1 MNEYDVRKAFEK
13 MELELIASMKR
24 NLQRHLDWEKDEGFN
39 WNMWQV
45 EQLKV
50 LKSFENNN
58 RKIFKRRFN
67 DINREIKRFISNN
80 YKNAALLEEIKTLKQ
95 INQNDRLFSIQRIVD
110 FISNYTHKKQ
120 SKMTD
125 IFISNTFF
133 ELNTSKLEALLKATE
148 NDMKKAEYAMLR
160 RVNDQYRKIIFD
172 AQVYANTGAGT
183 LKQAIDM
190 ASKDFLKAGINCI
203 QYKNGHRINIA
214 SYAEM
219 AIRTANKRAV
229 LISEGDVRN
238 AYGIH
243 TVRISRYSGCSETC
257 LPWQGKIYVDDV
269 YSGGTKEEAQEKKLP
284 LLSEAI
290 AGGLFHPNCKHR
302 ATTYFYNVKKSLGK
316 LKDDGIENPPEEQ
329 EHRKNLLHIQQQKR
343 LENGFLDLNNIEQAK
358 KRKEQWEIRDKKLGF
373 EYNDDSKDEYL
384 DILNSFRQK
393 DDLPS
398 TLVLNEEK
406 SKKINY
412 IFDELVERS
421 TKANAEILAFADMQS
436 CTIVGGYSNP
446 KGMKYSEPTKEQLD
460 ILDNAEN
467 NSLFSLHTH
476 PSKNPFSFAD
486 IVTHNIVL
494 PIGTSI
500 VQTIDG
506 YQYFLFTPKG
516 SRIVFENTKEI
527 ADFKKAGEQAVKT
540 IMKEKNISYS
550 AAKHEIIKELAD
562 KMGWEYGRKKR

>member
-1 MNEYDVRKAFEK
+1 MNEYDVRKAFEE

-45 EQLKV
+45 EQLKTLENFKKENQKIFNKKFSSINAEIANF
-50 LKSFENNN
+50 LKSSYEASGFETEIGILDEIAKGMFVNN
-58 RKIFKRRFN
+58 
-67 DINREIKRFISNN
+67 
-80 YKNAALLEEIKTLKQ
+80 
-95 INQNDRLFSIQRIVD
+95 INQKGINSSFFSL
-110 FISNYTHKKQ
+110 NK
-120 SKMTD
+120 SKM
-125 IFISNTFF
+125 
-133 ELNTSKLEALLKATE
+133 EALIKATTKDIE
-148 NDMKKAEYAMLR
+148 KAEHAMLR
-160 RVNDQYRKIIFD
+160 MVNDQYRKTIFN
-172 AQVYANTGAGT
+172 AQVMANSGAFT
-183 LKQAIDM
+183 LQQSIDK
-190 ASKDFLKAGINCI
+190 ATKDFLRTGINCI
-203 QYKNGHRINIA
+203 QYKNGRRVNIA
-214 SYAEM
+214 TYAEM

-238 AYGIH
+238 VYGIH
-243 TVRISRYSGCSETC
+243 TVRISSYGGCSETC
-257 LPWQGKIYVDDV
+257 LPWQGRIYIDDV

-284 LLSEAI
+284 LLSDAI

-302 ATTYFYNVKKSLGK
+302 ASTYFYDLKKTLSK
-316 LKDDGIENPPEEQ
+316 LEEDGVENPPEEQ

-343 LENGFLDLNNIEQAK
+343 LENGFLDSNNIEQAK

-384 DILNSFRQK
+384 DILNSFKQK

-406 SKKINY
+406 SRKINY

-421 TKANAEILAFADMQS
+421 TKANAEILAFADIQS

-500 VQTIDG
+500 IQTIDG

-516 SRIVFENTKEI
+516 SRIVFENSKEI
-527 ADFKKAGEQAVKT
+527 AEFKKAGEQAVKT

-550 AAKHEIIKELAD
+550 EAKHEVIKELAD

>member
-1 MNEYDVRKAFEK
+1 MNEYDVRKAFEE

-45 EQLKV
+45 EQLKTLENFKKENQKIFNKKFSSINAEIANF
-50 LKSFENNN
+50 LKSSYEASGFETEIGILDEIAKGMFVNN
-58 RKIFKRRFN
+58 
-67 DINREIKRFISNN
+67 
-80 YKNAALLEEIKTLKQ
+80 
-95 INQNDRLFSIQRIVD
+95 INQKGINSSFFSL
-110 FISNYTHKKQ
+110 NK
-120 SKMTD
+120 SKM
-125 IFISNTFF
+125 
-133 ELNTSKLEALLKATE
+133 EALIKATTKDIE
-148 NDMKKAEYAMLR
+148 KAEHAMLR
-160 RVNDQYRKIIFD
+160 MVNDQYRKTIFN
-172 AQVYANTGAGT
+172 AQVMANSGAFT
-183 LKQAIDM
+183 LQQSIDK
-190 ASKDFLKAGINCI
+190 ATKDFLRTGINCI
-203 QYKNGHRINIA
+203 QYKNGRRVNIA
-214 SYAEM
+214 TYAEM

-238 AYGIH
+238 VYGIH
-243 TVRISRYSGCSETC
+243 TVRISSYGGCSETC
-257 LPWQGKIYVDDV
+257 LPWQGRIYIDDV

-284 LLSEAI
+284 LLSDAI

-302 ATTYFYNVKKSLGK
+302 ASTYFYDLKKSLGE
-316 LKDDGIENPPEEQ
+316 LEEDGVENPAEEQ

-343 LENGFLDLNNIEQAK
+343 LENGFLDSNNIEQAK

-384 DILNSFRQK
+384 DVLNSFKQK

-398 TLVLNEEK
+398 ALVLNEEK

-550 AAKHEIIKELAD
+550 EAKHEVIKELAD

>member
-1 MNEYDVRKAFEK
+1 MNEYDVRKAFEE

-45 EQLKV
+45 EQLKTLENFKKENQKIFNKKFSSINAEIANF
-50 LKSFENNN
+50 LKSSYEASGFETEIGILDEIAKGMFVNN
-58 RKIFKRRFN
+58 
-67 DINREIKRFISNN
+67 
-80 YKNAALLEEIKTLKQ
+80 
-95 INQNDRLFSIQRIVD
+95 INQKGINSSFFSL
-110 FISNYTHKKQ
+110 NK
-120 SKMTD
+120 SKM
-125 IFISNTFF
+125 
-133 ELNTSKLEALLKATE
+133 EALIKATTKDIE
-148 NDMKKAEYAMLR
+148 KAEHAMLR
-160 RVNDQYRKIIFD
+160 MVNDQYRKTIFN
-172 AQVYANTGAGT
+172 AQVMANSGAFT
-183 LKQAIDM
+183 LQQSIDK
-190 ASKDFLKAGINCI
+190 ATKDFLRTGINCI
-203 QYKNGHRINIA
+203 QYKNGRRVNIA
-214 SYAEM
+214 TYAEM

-238 AYGIH
+238 VYGIH
-243 TVRISRYSGCSETC
+243 TVRISSYGGCSETC
-257 LPWQGKIYVDDV
+257 LPWQGRIYIDDV

-284 LLSEAI
+284 LLSDAI

-302 ATTYFYNVKKSLGK
+302 ASTYFYDLKKTLSK
-316 LKDDGIENPPEEQ
+316 LEEDGVENPPEEQ

-343 LENGFLDLNNIEQAK
+343 LENGFLDSNNIEQAK
-358 KRKEQWEIRDKKLGF
+358 KRKEQWEIRDKKLRF

-384 DILNSFRQK
+384 DILNSFKQK

-398 TLVLNEEK
+398 ALVLNEEK

-421 TKANAEILAFADMQS
+421 TKANVEILAFADIQS

-500 VQTIDG
+500 IQTIDG

-516 SRIVFENTKEI
+516 SRIVFENSKEI
-527 ADFKKAGEQAVKT
+527 AEFKKTGEQAVKT

-550 AAKHEIIKELAD
+550 EAKHEVIKELAD

>member
-1 MNEYDVRKAFEK
+1 MNEYDVRKAFEEI
-13 MELELIASMKR
+13 ELELIASMKR

-45 EQLKV
+45 EQLKTLENFKKENQKIFNKKFSSINAEIANF
-50 LKSFENNN
+50 LKSSYEASGFETEIGILDEIAKGMFVNN
-58 RKIFKRRFN
+58 
-67 DINREIKRFISNN
+67 
-80 YKNAALLEEIKTLKQ
+80 
-95 INQNDRLFSIQRIVD
+95 INQKGINSSFFSL
-110 FISNYTHKKQ
+110 NK
-120 SKMTD
+120 SKM
-125 IFISNTFF
+125 
-133 ELNTSKLEALLKATE
+133 EALIKATTKDIE
-148 NDMKKAEYAMLR
+148 KAEHAMLR
-160 RVNDQYRKIIFD
+160 MVNDQYRKTIFN
-172 AQVYANTGAGT
+172 AQVMANSGAFT
-183 LKQAIDM
+183 LQQSIDK
-190 ASKDFLKAGINCI
+190 ATKDFLRTGINCI
-203 QYKNGHRINIA
+203 QYKNGRRVNIA
-214 SYAEM
+214 TYAEM

-238 AYGIH
+238 VYGIH
-243 TVRISRYSGCSETC
+243 TVRISSYGGCSETC
-257 LPWQGKIYVDDV
+257 LSWQGRIYIDDV

-284 LLSEAI
+284 LLSDAI

-302 ATTYFYNVKKSLGK
+302 ASTYFYDLKKTLSK
-316 LKDDGIENPPEEQ
+316 LEEDGVENPPEEQ

-343 LENGFLDLNNIEQAK
+343 LENGFLDSNNIEQAK
-358 KRKEQWEIRDKKLGF
+358 KRKEQWEIRDKKLRF

-384 DILNSFRQK
+384 DILNSFKQK

-398 TLVLNEEK
+398 ALVLNEEK
-406 SKKINY
+406 SRKINY

-421 TKANAEILAFADMQS
+421 TKANAEILAFADMHS
-436 CTIVGGYSNP
+436 CTIVGGYSDP

-527 ADFKKAGEQAVKT
+527 AEFKKVGEQAVKT

-550 AAKHEIIKELAD
+550 EAKHEVIKELAD

>member
-1 MNEYDVRKAFEK
+1 MNEYDVRKAFEE

-45 EQLKV
+45 EQLKTLENFKKENQKIFNKKFSSINAEIANF
-50 LKSFENNN
+50 LKSSYEASGFETEIGILDEIAKGMFVNN
-58 RKIFKRRFN
+58 
-67 DINREIKRFISNN
+67 
-80 YKNAALLEEIKTLKQ
+80 
-95 INQNDRLFSIQRIVD
+95 INQKGINSSFFSL
-110 FISNYTHKKQ
+110 NK
-120 SKMTD
+120 SKM
-125 IFISNTFF
+125 
-133 ELNTSKLEALLKATE
+133 EALIKATTKDIE
-148 NDMKKAEYAMLR
+148 KAEHAMLR
-160 RVNDQYRKIIFD
+160 MVNDQYRKTIFN
-172 AQVYANTGAGT
+172 AQVMANSGAFT
-183 LKQAIDM
+183 LQQSIDK
-190 ASKDFLKAGINCI
+190 ATKDFLRTGINCI
-203 QYKNGHRINIA
+203 QYKNGRRVNIA
-214 SYAEM
+214 TYAEM

-238 AYGIH
+238 VYGIH
-243 TVRISRYSGCSETC
+243 TVRISSYGGCSETC
-257 LPWQGKIYVDDV
+257 LPWQGRIYIDDV

-284 LLSEAI
+284 LLSDAI

-302 ATTYFYNVKKSLGK
+302 ASTYFYDLKKTLSK
-316 LKDDGIENPPEEQ
+316 LEEDGVENPPEEQ

-343 LENGFLDLNNIEQAK
+343 LENGFLDSNNIEQAK

-384 DILNSFRQK
+384 DILNSFKQK

-406 SKKINY
+406 SRKINY

-421 TKANAEILAFADMQS
+421 TKANAEILAFADMHS
-436 CTIVGGYSNP
+436 CTIVGGYSDP

-527 ADFKKAGEQAVKT
+527 AEFKKVGEQAVKT

-550 AAKHEIIKELAD
+550 EAKHEVIKELAD

>member
-1 MNEYDVRKAFEK
+1 MNEYDVRKAFEE

-45 EQLKV
+45 EQLKTLENFKKENQKIFNKKFSSINAEIANF
-50 LKSFENNN
+50 LKSSYEASGFETEIGILDEIAKGMFVNN
-58 RKIFKRRFN
+58 
-67 DINREIKRFISNN
+67 
-80 YKNAALLEEIKTLKQ
+80 
-95 INQNDRLFSIQRIVD
+95 INQKGINSSFFSL
-110 FISNYTHKKQ
+110 NKN
-120 SKMTD
+120 KM
-125 IFISNTFF
+125 
-133 ELNTSKLEALLKATE
+133 EALIKATTKDIE
-148 NDMKKAEYAMLR
+148 KAEHAMLR
-160 RVNDQYRKIIFD
+160 MVNDQYRKTIFN
-172 AQVYANTGAGT
+172 AQVMANSGAFT
-183 LKQAIDM
+183 LQQSIDK
-190 ASKDFLKAGINCI
+190 ATKDFLRTGINCI
-203 QYKNGHRINIA
+203 QYKNGRRVNIA
-214 SYAEM
+214 TYAEM

-238 AYGIH
+238 VYGIH
-243 TVRISRYSGCSETC
+243 TVRISSYGGCSETC
-257 LPWQGKIYVDDV
+257 LPWQGRIYIDDV
-269 YSGGTKEEAQEKKLP
+269 YSGGTKKEAQEKKLP
-284 LLSEAI
+284 LLSDAI

-302 ATTYFYNVKKSLGK
+302 ASTYFYDLKKSLGK
-316 LKDDGIENPPEEQ
+316 LEEDGVENPPEEQ

-343 LENGFLDLNNIEQAK
+343 LENGFLDSNNIEQAK
-358 KRKEQWEIRDKKLGF
+358 KRKEQWEIRDKKLRF

-384 DILNSFRQK
+384 DILNSFKQK

-398 TLVLNEEK
+398 ALVLNEEK

-421 TKANAEILAFADMQS
+421 TKANAEILAFADMHS
-436 CTIVGGYSNP
+436 CTIVGGYSDP

-527 ADFKKAGEQAVKT
+527 AEFKKAGEQAVKT

-550 AAKHEIIKELAD
+550 EAKHEVIKELAD

>member
-1 MNEYDVRKAFEK
+1 MNEYDVRKAFEE

-45 EQLKV
+45 EQLKTLENFKKENQKIFNKKFSSINAEIANF
-50 LKSFENNN
+50 LKSSYEASGFETEIGILDEIAKGMFVNN
-58 RKIFKRRFN
+58 
-67 DINREIKRFISNN
+67 
-80 YKNAALLEEIKTLKQ
+80 
-95 INQNDRLFSIQRIVD
+95 INQKGINSSFFSL
-110 FISNYTHKKQ
+110 NK
-120 SKMTD
+120 SKM
-125 IFISNTFF
+125 
-133 ELNTSKLEALLKATE
+133 EALIKATTKDIE
-148 NDMKKAEYAMLR
+148 KAEHAMLR
-160 RVNDQYRKIIFD
+160 MVNDQYRKTIFN
-172 AQVYANTGAGT
+172 AQVMANSGAFT
-183 LKQAIDM
+183 LQQSIDK
-190 ASKDFLKAGINCI
+190 ATKDFLRTGINCI
-203 QYKNGHRINIA
+203 QYKNGRRVNIA
-214 SYAEM
+214 TYAEM

-238 AYGIH
+238 VYGIH
-243 TVRISRYSGCSETC
+243 TVRISSYGGCSETC
-257 LPWQGKIYVDDV
+257 LPWQGRIYIDDV

-284 LLSEAI
+284 LLSDAI

-302 ATTYFYNVKKSLGK
+302 ASTYFYDLKKTLSK
-316 LKDDGIENPPEEQ
+316 LEEDGVENPPEEQ

-343 LENGFLDLNNIEQAK
+343 LENGFLDSNNIEQAK
-358 KRKEQWEIRDKKLGF
+358 KRKEQWEIRDKKLRF

-384 DILNSFRQK
+384 DILNSFKQK

-398 TLVLNEEK
+398 ALVLNEEK

-446 KGMKYSEPTKEQLD
+446 KGMKYSEPAKEQLD

-527 ADFKKAGEQAVKT
+527 ANFKKAGEQAVKT

-550 AAKHEIIKELAD
+550 EAKHEVIKELAD

>member
-1 MNEYDVRKAFEK
+1 MNEYDVRKAFEE

-45 EQLKV
+45 EQLKTLENFKKENQKIFNKKFSLINAEIANF
-50 LKSFENNN
+50 LKSSYEASGFETETG
-58 RKIFKRRFN
+58 IL
-67 DINREIKRFISNN
+67 DEIAKGMFVNSSNQ
-80 YKNAALLEEIKTLKQ
+80 KGI
-95 INQNDRLFSIQRIVD
+95 DSSFFSL
-110 FISNYTHKKQ
+110 NK
-120 SKMTD
+120 SKM
-125 IFISNTFF
+125 
-133 ELNTSKLEALLKATE
+133 EALIKATTK
-148 NDMKKAEYAMLR
+148 DMEKAEHAMLR
-160 RVNDQYRKIIFD
+160 MVNDQYRKIIFN
-172 AQVYANTGAGT
+172 AQIMANSGAFT
-183 LKQAIDM
+183 LQQSIDK
-190 ASKDFLKAGINCI
+190 ATKDFLRAGINCI
-203 QYKNGHRINIA
+203 QYKNGRRVNIA

-229 LISEGDVRN
+229 LISEGDTRN

-243 TVRISRYSGCSETC
+243 TVRISRYGGCSETC
-257 LPWQGKIYVDDV
+257 LPWQGRIYIDDV

-284 LLSEAI
+284 LLSDAI

-302 ATTYFYNVKKSLGK
+302 ASTYFYDLKKSLGK
-316 LKDDGIENPPEEQ
+316 LEEDGVENPPEEQ

-343 LENGFLDLNNIEQAK
+343 LENGFLDSNNIEQAK
-358 KRKEQWEIRDKKLGF
+358 KRKEQWEIRDRKLGF

-384 DILNSFRQK
+384 DILSSFKQK

-398 TLVLNEEK
+398 ALVLNEEK

-486 IVTHNIVL
+486 IVTHNIVP

-550 AAKHEIIKELAD
+550 EAKHEVIKELAD

>member
-1 MNEYDVRKAFEK
+1 MNECDVRKAFEE

-45 EQLKV
+45 EQLKTLENFKKENQKIFNKKFSSINAEIANF
-50 LKSFENNN
+50 LKSSYEASGFETEIGILDEIAKGMFVNN
-58 RKIFKRRFN
+58 
-67 DINREIKRFISNN
+67 
-80 YKNAALLEEIKTLKQ
+80 
-95 INQNDRLFSIQRIVD
+95 INQKGINSSFFSL
-110 FISNYTHKKQ
+110 NK
-120 SKMTD
+120 SKM
-125 IFISNTFF
+125 
-133 ELNTSKLEALLKATE
+133 EALIKATTKDIE
-148 NDMKKAEYAMLR
+148 KAEHAMLR
-160 RVNDQYRKIIFD
+160 MVNDQYRKTIFN
-172 AQVYANTGAGT
+172 AQVMANSGAFT
-183 LKQAIDM
+183 LQQSIDK
-190 ASKDFLKAGINCI
+190 ATKDFLRTGINCI
-203 QYKNGHRINIA
+203 QYKNGRRVNIA
-214 SYAEM
+214 TYAEM

-238 AYGIH
+238 VYGIH
-243 TVRISRYSGCSETC
+243 TVRISSYGGCSETC

-269 YSGGTKEEAQEKKLP
+269 YSGGTQEEAQEKKLP
-284 LLSEAI
+284 LLSDAI

-302 ATTYFYNVKKSLGK
+302 ASTYFYDLKKTLSK
-316 LKDDGIENPPEEQ
+316 LEEDGVENPPEEQ

-343 LENGFLDLNNIEQAK
+343 LENGFLDSNNIEQAK

-373 EYNDDSKDEYL
+373 EYNDDSKYEYL
-384 DILNSFRQK
+384 DILNSFKQK

-527 ADFKKAGEQAVKT
+527 AEFKKVGEQAVKT

-550 AAKHEIIKELAD
+550 EAKHEVIKELAD

>member
-1 MNEYDVRKAFEK
+1 MNEYDVRKAFEE

-45 EQLKV
+45 EQLKTLENFKKENQKIFNKKFSSINAEIANF
-50 LKSFENNN
+50 LKSSYEASGFETEIGILDEIAKGMFVNN
-58 RKIFKRRFN
+58 
-67 DINREIKRFISNN
+67 
-80 YKNAALLEEIKTLKQ
+80 
-95 INQNDRLFSIQRIVD
+95 INQKGINSSFFSL
-110 FISNYTHKKQ
+110 NK
-120 SKMTD
+120 SKM
-125 IFISNTFF
+125 
-133 ELNTSKLEALLKATE
+133 EALIKATTKDIE
-148 NDMKKAEYAMLR
+148 KAEHAMLR
-160 RVNDQYRKIIFD
+160 MVNDQYRKTIFN
-172 AQVYANTGAGT
+172 AQVMANSGAFT
-183 LKQAIDM
+183 LQQSIDK
-190 ASKDFLKAGINCI
+190 ATKDFLRTGINCI
-203 QYKNGHRINIA
+203 QYKNGRRVNIA
-214 SYAEM
+214 TYAEM

-238 AYGIH
+238 VYGIH
-243 TVRISRYSGCSETC
+243 TVRISSYGGCSETC
-257 LPWQGKIYVDDV
+257 LPWQGRIYIDDV

-284 LLSEAI
+284 LLSDAI

-302 ATTYFYNVKKSLGK
+302 ASTYFYDLKKTLSK
-316 LKDDGIENPPEEQ
+316 LEEDGVENPPEEQ
-329 EHRKNLLHIQQQKR
+329 EHRKNLLHIQQKKR
-343 LENGFLDLNNIEQAK
+343 LENGFLDSNNIEQAK

-384 DILNSFRQK
+384 DILNSFKQK

-406 SKKINY
+406 SRKINY

-421 TKANAEILAFADMQS
+421 TKANAEILAFADMHS
-436 CTIVGGYSNP
+436 CTIVGGYSDP

-527 ADFKKAGEQAVKT
+527 AEFKKVGEQAVKT

-550 AAKHEIIKELAD
+550 EAKHEVIKELAD

>member
-1 MNEYDVRKAFEK
+1 MNEYDVRKAFEE

-24 NLQRHLDWEKDEGFN
+24 NLQRHLDWEKDEDFN

-45 EQLKV
+45 EQLKTLENFKKENQKIFNKKFSSINAEIANF
-50 LKSFENNN
+50 LKSSYEASGFETEIGILDEIAKGMFVNN
-58 RKIFKRRFN
+58 
-67 DINREIKRFISNN
+67 
-80 YKNAALLEEIKTLKQ
+80 
-95 INQNDRLFSIQRIVD
+95 INQKGINSSFFSL
-110 FISNYTHKKQ
+110 NK
-120 SKMTD
+120 SKM
-125 IFISNTFF
+125 
-133 ELNTSKLEALLKATE
+133 EALIKATTKDIE
-148 NDMKKAEYAMLR
+148 KAEHAMLR
-160 RVNDQYRKIIFD
+160 MVNDQYRKTIFN
-172 AQVYANTGAGT
+172 AQVMANSGAFT
-183 LKQAIDM
+183 LQQSIDK
-190 ASKDFLKAGINCI
+190 ATKDFLRTGINCI
-203 QYKNGHRINIA
+203 QYKNGRRVNIA
-214 SYAEM
+214 TYAEM

-238 AYGIH
+238 VYGIH
-243 TVRISRYSGCSETC
+243 TVRISSYGGCSETC
-257 LPWQGKIYVDDV
+257 LPWQGRIYIDDV

-284 LLSEAI
+284 LLSDAI

-302 ATTYFYNVKKSLGK
+302 ASTYFYDLKKSLGK
-316 LKDDGIENPPEEQ
+316 LEEDGVENPPEEQ

-343 LENGFLDLNNIEQAK
+343 LENGFLDSNNIEQAK

-384 DILNSFRQK
+384 DILNSFKQK

-398 TLVLNEEK
+398 ALVLNEKK

-412 IFDELVERS
+412 IFDELAERS

-500 VQTIDG
+500 IQTIDG

-516 SRIVFENTKEI
+516 SRIVFENSKEI
-527 ADFKKAGEQAVKT
+527 AEFKKAGEQAVKT

-550 AAKHEIIKELAD
+550 EAKHEVIKELAD

>member
-1 MNEYDVRKAFEK
+1 MNEYDVRKAFEE

-45 EQLKV
+45 EQLKTLENFKKENQKIFNKKFSSINAEIANF
-50 LKSFENNN
+50 LKSSYETSGFETETG
-58 RKIFKRRFN
+58 IL
-67 DINREIKRFISNN
+67 DEIAKGMFVNSSNQKGISSSF
-80 YKNAALLEEIKTLKQ
+80 
-95 INQNDRLFSIQRIVD
+95 FSL
-110 FISNYTHKKQ
+110 NK
-120 SKMTD
+120 SKM
-125 IFISNTFF
+125 
-133 ELNTSKLEALLKATE
+133 EALIKATTK
-148 NDMKKAEYAMLR
+148 DMEKAEHAMLR
-160 RVNDQYRKIIFD
+160 MVNDQYRKTIFN
-172 AQVYANTGAGT
+172 AQIMANSGAFT
-183 LKQAIDM
+183 LQQSIDK
-190 ASKDFLKAGINCI
+190 ATKDFLRAGINCI
-203 QYKNGHRINIA
+203 QYKNGRRVNIA

-229 LISEGDVRN
+229 LISEGDTRN

-243 TVRISRYSGCSETC
+243 TVRISRYGGCSETC
-257 LPWQGKIYVDDV
+257 LPWQGRIYIDDV

-284 LLSEAI
+284 LLSDAI

-302 ATTYFYNVKKSLGK
+302 ASTYFYDLKKSLGK
-316 LKDDGIENPPEEQ
+316 FEEDGVENPPEEQ

-343 LENGFLDLNNIEQAK
+343 LENGFLDSNNIEQAK
-358 KRKEQWEIRDKKLGF
+358 KRKEQWEIRDRKLGF

-384 DILNSFRQK
+384 DILSSFKQK

-398 TLVLNEEK
+398 ALVLNEEK

-516 SRIVFENTKEI
+516 SRIVFESTKEI

-550 AAKHEIIKELAD
+550 EAKHEVIKELAD

>member
-1 MNEYDVRKAFEK
+1 MNEYDVRKAFEE

-45 EQLKV
+45 EQLKTLENFKKENQKIFNKKFSSINAEIANF
-50 LKSFENNN
+50 LKSSYEASGFETEIGILDEIAKGMFVNN
-58 RKIFKRRFN
+58 
-67 DINREIKRFISNN
+67 
-80 YKNAALLEEIKTLKQ
+80 
-95 INQNDRLFSIQRIVD
+95 INQKGINSSFFSL
-110 FISNYTHKKQ
+110 NK
-120 SKMTD
+120 SKM
-125 IFISNTFF
+125 
-133 ELNTSKLEALLKATE
+133 EALIKATTKDIE
-148 NDMKKAEYAMLR
+148 KAEHAMLR
-160 RVNDQYRKIIFD
+160 MVNDQYRKTIFN
-172 AQVYANTGAGT
+172 AQVMANSGAFT
-183 LKQAIDM
+183 LQQSIDK
-190 ASKDFLKAGINCI
+190 ATKDFLRTGINCI
-203 QYKNGHRINIA
+203 QYKNGRRVNIA
-214 SYAEM
+214 TYAEM

-238 AYGIH
+238 VYGIH
-243 TVRISRYSGCSETC
+243 TVRISSYGGCSETC
-257 LPWQGKIYVDDV
+257 LPWQGRIYIDDV

-284 LLSEAI
+284 LLSDAI

-302 ATTYFYNVKKSLGK
+302 ASTYFYDLKKTLSK
-316 LKDDGIENPPEEQ
+316 LEEDGVENPPEEQ

-343 LENGFLDLNNIEQAK
+343 LENGFLDSNNIEQAK

-384 DILNSFRQK
+384 DILNSFEQK

-406 SKKINY
+406 SRKINY

-421 TKANAEILAFADMQS
+421 TKANAEILAFADMHS
-436 CTIVGGYSNP
+436 CTIVGGYSDP

-527 ADFKKAGEQAVKT
+527 AEFKKVGEQAVKT

-550 AAKHEIIKELAD
+550 EAKHEVIKELAD

>member
-1 MNEYDVRKAFEK
+1 MNEYDVRKAFEE

-24 NLQRHLDWEKDEGFN
+24 NLQRHLDLEKDEGFN

-45 EQLKV
+45 EQLKTLENFKKENQKIFNKKFSSINAEIANF
-50 LKSFENNN
+50 LKSSYEASGFETEIGILDEIAKGMFVNN
-58 RKIFKRRFN
+58 
-67 DINREIKRFISNN
+67 
-80 YKNAALLEEIKTLKQ
+80 
-95 INQNDRLFSIQRIVD
+95 INQKGINSSFFSL
-110 FISNYTHKKQ
+110 NK
-120 SKMTD
+120 SKM
-125 IFISNTFF
+125 
-133 ELNTSKLEALLKATE
+133 EALIKATTKDIE
-148 NDMKKAEYAMLR
+148 KAEHAMLR
-160 RVNDQYRKIIFD
+160 MVNDQYRKTIFN
-172 AQVYANTGAGT
+172 AQVMANSGAFT
-183 LKQAIDM
+183 LQQSIDK
-190 ASKDFLKAGINCI
+190 ATKDFLRTGINCI
-203 QYKNGHRINIA
+203 QYKNGRRVNIA
-214 SYAEM
+214 TYAEM
-219 AIRTANKRAV
+219 AIRTANKRAI

-238 AYGIH
+238 AYGIY
-243 TVRISRYSGCSETC
+243 TVRISSYGGCSETC
-257 LPWQGKIYVDDV
+257 LPWQGRIYIDDV

-284 LLSEAI
+284 LLSDAI

-302 ATTYFYNVKKSLGK
+302 ASTYFYDLKKSLGK
-316 LKDDGIENPPEEQ
+316 LEEDGVENPPEEQ

-343 LENGFLDLNNIEQAK
+343 LENGFLDSNNIEQAK

-384 DILNSFRQK
+384 DILNSFKQK

-406 SKKINY
+406 SRKINY

-500 VQTIDG
+500 IQTIDG

-516 SRIVFENTKEI
+516 SRIVFENSKEI
-527 ADFKKAGEQAVKT
+527 AEFKKTGEQAVKT

-550 AAKHEIIKELAD
+550 EAKHEVIKELAD

>member
-1 MNEYDVRKAFEK
+1 MNEYDVRKAFEE

-45 EQLKV
+45 EQLKTLENFKKENQKIFNKKFSSINAEIANF
-50 LKSFENNN
+50 LKSSYEASGFETEIGILDEIAKGMFVNN
-58 RKIFKRRFN
+58 
-67 DINREIKRFISNN
+67 
-80 YKNAALLEEIKTLKQ
+80 
-95 INQNDRLFSIQRIVD
+95 INQKGINSSFFSL
-110 FISNYTHKKQ
+110 NK
-120 SKMTD
+120 SKM
-125 IFISNTFF
+125 
-133 ELNTSKLEALLKATE
+133 EALIKATTKDIE
-148 NDMKKAEYAMLR
+148 KAEHAMLR
-160 RVNDQYRKIIFD
+160 MVNDQYRKTIFN
-172 AQVYANTGAGT
+172 AQVMANSGAFT
-183 LKQAIDM
+183 LQQSIDK
-190 ASKDFLKAGINCI
+190 ATKDFLRTGINCI
-203 QYKNGHRINIA
+203 QYKNGRRVNIA
-214 SYAEM
+214 TYAEM

-238 AYGIH
+238 VYGIH
-243 TVRISRYSGCSETC
+243 TVRISSYGGCSETC
-257 LPWQGKIYVDDV
+257 LPWQGRIYIDDV

-284 LLSEAI
+284 LLSDAI

-302 ATTYFYNVKKSLGK
+302 ASTYFYDLKKTLSK
-316 LKDDGIENPPEEQ
+316 LEEDGVENPPEEQ

-343 LENGFLDLNNIEQAK
+343 LENGFLDSNNIEQAK
-358 KRKEQWEIRDKKLGF
+358 KRKEQWEIRDKKLRF

-384 DILNSFRQK
+384 DILNSFKQK

-398 TLVLNEEK
+398 ALVLNEEK

-421 TKANAEILAFADMQS
+421 TKANAEILAFADIQS

-500 VQTIDG
+500 IQTIDG

-516 SRIVFENTKEI
+516 SRIVFENSKEI
-527 ADFKKAGEQAVKT
+527 AEFKKVGEQAVKT

-550 AAKHEIIKELAD
+550 EAKHEVIKELAD

>member
-1 MNEYDVRKAFEK
+1 MNEYDVRKAFEE

-45 EQLKV
+45 EQLKTLENFKKENQKIFNKKFSSINAEIANF
-50 LKSFENNN
+50 LKSSYEASGFETEIGILDEIAKGMFVNN
-58 RKIFKRRFN
+58 
-67 DINREIKRFISNN
+67 
-80 YKNAALLEEIKTLKQ
+80 
-95 INQNDRLFSIQRIVD
+95 INQKGINSSFFSL
-110 FISNYTHKKQ
+110 NK
-120 SKMTD
+120 SKM
-125 IFISNTFF
+125 
-133 ELNTSKLEALLKATE
+133 EALIKATTK
-148 NDMKKAEYAMLR
+148 DMEKAEHAMLR
-160 RVNDQYRKIIFD
+160 MVNDQYRKTIFN
-172 AQVYANTGAGT
+172 AQIMANSGAFT
-183 LKQAIDM
+183 LQQSIDK
-190 ASKDFLKAGINCI
+190 ATKDFLRAGINCI
-203 QYKNGHRINIA
+203 QYKNGRRVNIA
-214 SYAEM
+214 TYAEM
-219 AIRTANKRAV
+219 AIRTANKRAI

-238 AYGIH
+238 AYGIY
-243 TVRISRYSGCSETC
+243 TVRISSYGGCSETC
-257 LPWQGKIYVDDV
+257 LPWQGRVYIDDV
-269 YSGGTKEEAQEKKLP
+269 YSGGTKEDAQEKKLP
-284 LLSEAI
+284 LLSDAI

-302 ATTYFYNVKKSLGK
+302 ASTYFYDLKKSLGK
-316 LKDDGIENPPEEQ
+316 LEEDGVENPPEEQ

-343 LENGFLDLNNIEQAK
+343 LENGFLDSNNIEQAK

-373 EYNDDSKDEYL
+373 EYNDGSKDEYL
-384 DILNSFRQK
+384 DILSSFKQK

-398 TLVLNEEK
+398 ALVLNEEK

-500 VQTIDG
+500 IQTIDG

-516 SRIVFENTKEI
+516 SRIVFENSKEI
-527 ADFKKAGEQAVKT
+527 AEFKKTGEQAVKT

-550 AAKHEIIKELAD
+550 EAKHEVIKELAD

>member
-1 MNEYDVRKAFEK
+1 MNEYDVRKAFEE

-45 EQLKV
+45 EQLKTLENFKKENQKIFNKKFSSINAEIANF
-50 LKSFENNN
+50 LKSSYEASGFETEIGILDEIAKGMFVNN
-58 RKIFKRRFN
+58 
-67 DINREIKRFISNN
+67 
-80 YKNAALLEEIKTLKQ
+80 
-95 INQNDRLFSIQRIVD
+95 INQKGINSSFFSL
-110 FISNYTHKKQ
+110 NK
-120 SKMTD
+120 SKM
-125 IFISNTFF
+125 
-133 ELNTSKLEALLKATE
+133 EALIKATTKDIE
-148 NDMKKAEYAMLR
+148 KAEHAMLR
-160 RVNDQYRKIIFD
+160 MVNDQYRKTIFN
-172 AQVYANTGAGT
+172 AQVMANSGAFT
-183 LKQAIDM
+183 LQQSIDK
-190 ASKDFLKAGINCI
+190 ATKDFLRTGINCI
-203 QYKNGHRINIA
+203 QYKNGRRVNIA
-214 SYAEM
+214 TYAEM

-238 AYGIH
+238 VYGIH
-243 TVRISRYSGCSETC
+243 TVRISSYGGCSETC
-257 LPWQGKIYVDDV
+257 LPWQGRIYIDDV

-284 LLSEAI
+284 LLSDAI

-302 ATTYFYNVKKSLGK
+302 ASTYFYDLKKTLSK
-316 LKDDGIENPPEEQ
+316 LEEDGVENPPEEQ

-343 LENGFLDLNNIEQAK
+343 LENGFLDSNNIEQAK

-384 DILNSFRQK
+384 DILNSFKQK

-398 TLVLNEEK
+398 TLVLNEKK
-406 SKKINY
+406 SRKINY

-421 TKANAEILAFADMQS
+421 TKANAEILAFADIQS

-500 VQTIDG
+500 IQTIDG

-516 SRIVFENTKEI
+516 SRIVFENSKEI
-527 ADFKKAGEQAVKT
+527 AEFKKAGEQAVKT

-550 AAKHEIIKELAD
+550 EAKHEVIKGLAD

>member
-1 MNEYDVRKAFEK
+1 MNEYDVRKAFEE

-45 EQLKV
+45 EQLKTLENFKKENQKIFNKKFSSINAEIANF
-50 LKSFENNN
+50 LKSSYEASGFETEIGILDEIAKGMFVNN
-58 RKIFKRRFN
+58 
-67 DINREIKRFISNN
+67 
-80 YKNAALLEEIKTLKQ
+80 
-95 INQNDRLFSIQRIVD
+95 INQKGINSSFFSL
-110 FISNYTHKKQ
+110 NK
-120 SKMTD
+120 SKM
-125 IFISNTFF
+125 
-133 ELNTSKLEALLKATE
+133 EALIKATTKDIE
-148 NDMKKAEYAMLR
+148 KAEHAMLR
-160 RVNDQYRKIIFD
+160 MVNDQYRKTIFN
-172 AQVYANTGAGT
+172 AQVMANSGAFT
-183 LKQAIDM
+183 LQQSIDK
-190 ASKDFLKAGINCI
+190 ATKDFLRTGINCI
-203 QYKNGHRINIA
+203 QYKNGRRVNIA
-214 SYAEM
+214 TYAEM

-238 AYGIH
+238 VYGIH
-243 TVRISRYSGCSETC
+243 TVRISSYGGCSETC
-257 LPWQGKIYVDDV
+257 LPWQGRIYIDDV

-284 LLSEAI
+284 LLSDAI

-302 ATTYFYNVKKSLGK
+302 ASTYFYDLKKTLSK
-316 LKDDGIENPPEEQ
+316 LEEDGVENPPEEQ

-343 LENGFLDLNNIEQAK
+343 LENGFLDSNNIEQAK
-358 KRKEQWEIRDKKLGF
+358 KRKEQWEIRDKKLRF

-384 DILNSFRQK
+384 DILNSFKQK

-398 TLVLNEEK
+398 ALVLNEEK

-421 TKANAEILAFADMQS
+421 TKANAEILAFADIQS

-500 VQTIDG
+500 IQTIDG

-516 SRIVFENTKEI
+516 SRIVFENSKEI
-527 ADFKKAGEQAVKT
+527 AEFKKAGEQAVKT

-550 AAKHEIIKELAD
+550 EAKHEVIKELAD